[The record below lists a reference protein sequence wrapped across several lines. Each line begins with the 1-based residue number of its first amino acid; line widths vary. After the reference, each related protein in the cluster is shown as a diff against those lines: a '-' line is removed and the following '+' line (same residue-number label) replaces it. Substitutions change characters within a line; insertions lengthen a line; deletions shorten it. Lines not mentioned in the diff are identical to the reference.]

1 MQAKIDIAK
10 IHADATFIHDQL
22 DRVLQSK
29 RELIEVL
36 REALDSRAPDYANA
50 QHPGWTVRAAMAL
63 ANAEALP

>member
-1 MQAKIDIAK
+1 MQDTIDIAK

-22 DRVLQSK
+22 DRVLESK
-29 RELIEVL
+29 RELVSVL

-50 QHPGWTVRAAMAL
+50 QHPGWGLRAALAL